1 MRLLFVCPDMRTGGA
16 ERHWATLAPALARR
30 GAHVRVLCLSD
41 EGGLYGELAAAG
53 VPATCLHMRGRLDP
67 RAWRRALAFAEP
79 RPDAVVTRGVS
90 GQLVGAAIARRAA
103 CPHVLNEHT
112 PLTPAG
118 ELLPMRRHQRLLTRL
133 VAPRVDHVIAVTR
146 RQIEP
151 LARLGYRRERIEVIA
166 NGVFD
171 SARAPAAP
179 REGDGFTAFYAA
191 RLEPEKGVGVF
202 IRGVA
207 AARRSDPR
215 IRGVVA
221 GDGPERRRLERLA
234 AGSGVEL
241 LGVRDD
247 VPELMAAAD
256 VVALTSEAEALPMS
270 VLEAMANARPVV
282 VTDVGGTAEAVVHGE
297 TGLLVPAGDADAVAR
312 ALLELAV
319 DPDRARRMGE
329 AGRARQRELFDG
341 ERMVDGYERALAR
354 MAGGG

>member
-1 MRLLFVCPDMRTGGA
+1 
-16 ERHWATLAPALARR
+16 
-30 GAHVRVLCLSD
+30 
-41 EGGLYGELAAAG
+41 
-53 VPATCLHMRGRLDP
+53 
-67 RAWRRALAFAEP
+67 
-79 RPDAVVTRGVS
+79 VVTRGVS
-90 GQLVGAAIARRAA
+90 GQLVGAAIARRAG

-118 ELLPMRRHQRLLTRL
+118 ELLPMRRHQRLVTRL
-133 VAPRVDHVIAVTR
+133 AAPRLHHVIAVTR

-151 LARLGYRRERIEVIA
+151 LTRLGYRRERIEVIS
-166 NGVFD
+166 NGVFE
-171 SARAPAAP
+171 SARAAAAP
-179 REGDGFTAFYAA
+179 RGGGFTAFYAA

-207 AARRSDPR
+207 AARRCEPGL
-215 IRGVVA
+215 RGLVA
-221 GDGPERRRLERLA
+221 GDGPERGRLERLA

-329 AGRARQRELFDG
+329 AGRSRQQELFAG
-341 ERMVDGYERALAR
+341 ERMVDEYERALAR
-354 MAGGG
+354 IARGR